1 MKKPYF
7 DKEKL
12 PQVMD
17 IIDKAACLME
27 EKDYNG
33 DTVAKKE
40 LSILQKQLEDIT
52 GNNKIEITDFKR
64 YWSYTSLEEIAKTAL
79 IMPPSKEK
87 LSDGQIREI
96 VLNLLADDNE
106 EETSESEFDY
116 WIEYLSVNTG
126 LKNLSD
132 YIFYP
137 NLAGL
142 NENAS
147 LEEIADKIIMD
158 RIRDK

>member
-7 DKEKL
+7 DKTKL

-17 IIDKAACLME
+17 IIDRAACLMA
-27 EKDYNG
+27 EKDSTN
-33 DTVAKKE
+33 DNEAKEE
-40 LSILQKQLEDIT
+40 LSILHKQLKNIT
-52 GNNKIEITDFKR
+52 GNNKMEITDFQR

-79 IMPPSKEK
+79 MMPPPKEE

-96 VLNLLADDNE
+96 ILNLLANNSE
-106 EETSESEFDY
+106 EEISEAEFDY
-116 WIEYLSVNTG
+116 WIEYLAVNTG
-126 LKNLSD
+126 LENLSD

-137 NLAGL
+137 GLTGL
-142 NENAS
+142 NEDAS
-147 LEEIADKIIMD
+147 IEEIADKIIID